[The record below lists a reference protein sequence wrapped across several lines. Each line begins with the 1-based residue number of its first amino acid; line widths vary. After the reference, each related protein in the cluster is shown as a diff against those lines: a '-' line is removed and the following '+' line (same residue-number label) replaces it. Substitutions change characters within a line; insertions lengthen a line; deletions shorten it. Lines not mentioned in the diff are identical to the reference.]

1 MSILFCTPAYG
12 SQVWLGYFHSC
23 MELKQGLTEMGVKN
37 NWLTNG
43 NESLITRGRNTMVAT
58 FLKSGKLEEFM
69 DSGYERLMFIDA
81 DIEFDP
87 DDVGKLWNLD
97 KDVAVGAYPMKKK
110 VELDLEKM
118 ADEAVGR
125 DAVLA
130 ALKKAAKPYITSAW
144 KNGKLADIEGET
156 EPFKVDYAGTGFMMI
171 KRGVFEK
178 MRQKLPHLWHNEGI
192 GDCWAFF
199 DCELHGHEEARVYL
213 SEDYNFCQRWRD
225 MDGEIWCDPTIK
237 LKHWGV
243 FAYGS

>member
-1 MSILFCTPAYG
+1 
-12 SQVWLGYFHSC
+12 

-43 NESLITRGRNTMVAT
+43 NESLITRGRNTMVST
-58 FLKSGKLEEFM
+58 FLKG
-69 DSGYERLMFIDA
+69 DYERLMFIDA

-97 KDVAVGAYPMKKK
+97 KDVAVGAYPMKRKDSP
-110 VELDLEKM
+110 L
-118 ADEAVGR
+118 
-125 DAVLA
+125 
-130 ALKKAAKPYITSAW
+130 SAW
-144 KNGKLADIEGET
+144 RDGKLVSIEGET